1 MINQNPEQNT
11 LDRIDRLL
19 ADGGWVVQDFKKLN
33 LAASIGVAVPEY
45 STDVALTDNVPS

>member
-19 ADGGWVVQDFKKLN
+19 ADGGWVVQDFKEIEPRCQYRGGS
-33 LAASIGVAVPEY
+33 A
-45 STDVALTDNVPS
+45 